1 MYETPGAPLCGFS
14 TGKFCF
20 RADSNSSLCIFI
32 ITDSTHICRLYTQRV
47 NFRTIV
53 CQEDCRSI
61 QSDTKPLLTV
71 GGWGGG
77 VGVDSRGFDVYKH
90 Y

>member
-32 ITDSTHICRLYTQRV
+32 ITDSTHVCRLYTQRV
-47 NFRTIV
+47 NFRTNI
-53 CQEDCRSI
+53 CREDCRSI
-61 QSDTKPLLTV
+61 QSDTKPLLASEV
-71 GGWGGG
+71 GGGGG
-77 VGVDSRGFDVYKH
+77 GSRGGLMYI
-90 Y
+90 